1 MIELSINSAGLA
13 ISNLQAMI
21 ARSAIICVW
30 IPELDTYNSFDLL
43 LGAEPLNQRLFLACG
58 FSNVAG
64 IRP

>member
-21 ARSAIICVW
+21 ARSATICVW
-30 IPELDTYNSFDLL
+30 IPGLDTYNSFDLF
-43 LGAEPLNQRLFLACG
+43 LGAEPLNQRLFLAFG